1 MTDIRFE
8 KNGDALTVWL
18 TGRVDSVNATEVGDR
33 LDAIR
38 AENGCE
44 KLIIDLGDLNYISS
58 AGLRILLRQKKA
70 VPDTR
75 VVNVSSDVYEILD
88 VTGFTEMMNVIRA
101 YRTVSVE
108 GCEVIGRGA
117 NGEVYRIDPET
128 IVKVYLNPDSIDDIT
143 RERELAR
150 TAFVLGIPTAIS
162 YDVVKIE
169 GGGYGSVFELLNAKS
184 CAKLIKTGEKTVDEV
199 ARISIDLLKTIHAT
213 EVKPDSMPSMKEL
226 SRVWIDCAKRALPA
240 DAFEKYA
247 ALMDAL
253 PDDLHM
259 VHGDYHTNNIMIQNG
274 ETLLIDMDSLCH
286 GDPVFEFAGIY
297 NANVGFSELDH
308 KNIEGFLGI
317 TFEQGAE
324 FWRKSL
330 EYYFDTNDDD
340 VIRAEEDKARVMAY
354 SRMIRRVI
362 THGWENTESG
372 AATLKNCVDHM
383 IELLPRVD
391 SLSMRK

>member
-1 MTDIRFE
+1 MGDIRFE
-8 KNGDALTVWL
+8 KQGNVLTFFL
-18 TGRVDSVNATEVGDR
+18 TGRVDSANAADVGNR
-33 LDAIR
+33 IDAIR
-38 AENGCE
+38 AENPSE
-44 KLIIDLGDLNYISS
+44 KLVIDLADLVYISS

-75 VVNVSSDVYEILD
+75 IVNVSSDVYEILD
-88 VTGFTEMMNVIRA
+88 MTGFTEMLDVSRA
-101 YRTVSVE
+101 YRTISVE

-128 IVKVYLNPDSIDDIT
+128 IVKVYRNPDSIDDII

-184 CAKLIKTGEKTVDEV
+184 CAKLIKTGEKTVEEV

-213 EVKPDSMPSMKEL
+213 EVKPGSMPSMKGRMDE
-226 SRVWIDCAKRALPA
+226 WIDCAKRALPA
-240 DAFEKYA
+240 DDFEKLS
-247 ALMDAL
+247 ALIGAI

-297 NANVGFSELDH
+297 NANIGFSELDH

-330 EYYFDTNDDD
+330 EFYFETDDD
-340 VIRAEEDKARVMAY
+340 DAIRVQEDKARVMAY
-354 SRMIRRVI
+354 TRMLRRVI
-362 THGWENTESG
+362 SHGWENTESG
-372 AATLKNCVDHM
+372 AAILKNCVDNLKV
-383 IELLPRVD
+383 LLPRVD
-391 SLSMRK
+391 SLSMRI